1 MPPARHGP
9 TIDAVASHTPK
20 DITMQNQALLAD
32 WIGGHD
38 PIGDFIEMLEIFNI
52 PFTMDDD
59 MEVFKIK
66 DLTFYLTGGR
76 IVRHGYGLLPERG
89 IDALLALLG
98 RSRDELPPEPTFNPG
113 PWGPFGPPTNT

>member
-1 MPPARHGP
+1 
-9 TIDAVASHTPK
+9 
-20 DITMQNQALLAD
+20 
-32 WIGGHD
+32 
-38 PIGDFIEMLEIFNI
+38 MLEIFNI

-66 DLTFYLTGGR
+66 DLTFCLTGGR
-76 IVRHGYGLLPERG
+76 IVRRGYGLLPERG